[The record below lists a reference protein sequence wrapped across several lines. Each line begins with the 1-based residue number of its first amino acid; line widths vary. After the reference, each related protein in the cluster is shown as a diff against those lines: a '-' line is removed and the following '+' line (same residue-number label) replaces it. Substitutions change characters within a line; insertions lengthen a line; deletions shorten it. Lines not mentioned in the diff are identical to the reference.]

1 MGLLRRAGRAANRV
15 LRGFGYQVIAS
26 ARRSD
31 DGAAARSPLPEDAA
45 AYLRADNP
53 RLLELERGYAEFDG
67 RVTTPLLWRPGHVTA
82 FDLRYF
88 RGDNAYVWQ
97 IRDGASEVNY
107 ALTAYYVKSI
117 DALGLLERLD
127 EDELFG
133 VHTFKALGRRV
144 SRDLL
149 DSIVEIHFLERHL
162 GLSSRPGFQ
171 VLDIGAGYGRLAHR
185 MACALPQLGSYLCA
199 DAVPASTFLCD
210 HYLRF
215 RGVEDKARAVPLHQL
230 DAILAEHRIDL
241 AINIHSF
248 PECTVEAI
256 GWWLDLLRRHR
267 VPRLMI
273 VPNPA
278 EHGGENLV
286 TNTGEPIERLLA
298 SRGYRLAAKAP
309 KYADPVVQRYGVQ
322 PTWHY
327 LFQAE
332 YPESS

>member
-26 ARRSD
+26 AGRSD
-31 DGAAARSPLPEDAA
+31 DRQAAPPSLPEHAA

-53 RLLELERGYAEFDG
+53 RLLELERAYAAFDA

-82 FDLRYF
+82 FDTRYF

-97 IRDGASEVNY
+97 VRDGASEANY

-127 EDELFG
+127 EDGLFG
-133 VHTFKALGRRV
+133 VHVFDALGRKV

-162 GLSSRPGFQ
+162 GLSSRSALH

-185 MACALPQLGSYLCA
+185 MACALPQLSTYLCA
-199 DAVPASTFLCD
+199 DAVPASTFLCEY
-210 HYLRF
+210 YLRF
-215 RGVEDKARAVPLHQL
+215 RGVEDKVRAVPLHQVEQS
-230 DAILAEHRIDL
+230 LAGRRIDL

-278 EHGGENLV
+278 EHRGENLV
-286 TNTGEPIERLLA
+286 TNTGESIERLLQL
-298 SRGYRLAAKAP
+298 RGYRLEAKAP
-309 KYADPVVQRYGVQ
+309 KYADPVVQRCGVQ

-332 YPESS
+332 